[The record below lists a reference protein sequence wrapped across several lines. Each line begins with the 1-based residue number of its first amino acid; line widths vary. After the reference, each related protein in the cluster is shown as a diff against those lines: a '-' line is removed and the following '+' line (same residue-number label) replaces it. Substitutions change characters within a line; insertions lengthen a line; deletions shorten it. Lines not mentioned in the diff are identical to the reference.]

1 MTVLFS
7 SKPALSSTSRD
18 ARRGHRRGSAVWG
31 IAALAGLLVA
41 GSTAPVFAQG
51 TTATVE
57 KKTLTASDGWPI
69 HITYFE
75 SSEGKESGV
84 VILLHQRGG
93 NRLVWDNRFAG
104 RLQEEGYAVV
114 TVDLRKHGESKS
126 PVGIDPG
133 VSAGS
138 KRGGDA
144 NELSR
149 MDYFQMAAADLEAVK
164 DFLYKEHQAGK
175 LNMRKTAIIAAEMS
189 VPVAMNFAW
198 KDWFKKPYD
207 DAPTFASR
215 TPRGQDIRAMVLI
228 SPEDVVPG
236 LSTGKPLLDLRNPA
250 FGISFLF
257 CYGNKDRADRGGS
270 RKMYQK
276 VAGIPQNKDRTY
288 LKSYTSKYRGTELL
302 GKKLRMEEH
311 MLAFLDK
318 HLKQLNG
325 PADVWRDRES
335 KLVQ

>member
-1 MTVLFS
+1 MTAVFS
-7 SKPALSSTSRD
+7 GNPAMSSTTC
-18 ARRGHRRGSAVWG
+18 AAACGHRRRAVVWG
-31 IAALAGLLVA
+31 IAALASLVLTA
-41 GSTAPVFAQG
+41 AAAPVQAQG
-51 TTATVE
+51 TVAVVE

-69 HITYFE
+69 HITYYQ
-75 SSEGKESGV
+75 SGEGKESGV

-93 NRLVWDNRFAG
+93 NRLVWDTGFAK
-104 RLQEEGYAVV
+104 RLQDEGYAVI

-126 PVGIDPG
+126 PTAAEPG
-133 VSAGS
+133 VDTGS

-149 MDYFQMAAADLEAVK
+149 IDYFQMAAADLEAVK
-164 DFLYKEHQAGK
+164 DFLYKEHQAQK
-175 LNMRKTAIIAAEMS
+175 LNMRKTAIIAPEMS
-189 VPVAMNFAW
+189 APVAMNFAW

-207 DAPTFASR
+207 DAPTFAAR
-215 TPRGQDIRAMVLI
+215 TPRGQDIRAMVLL

-250 FGISFLF
+250 FGIAFLF
-257 CYGNKDRADRGGS
+257 CYGTKDRADRGGS

-288 LKSYTSKYRGTELL
+288 LKSYNYKLRGTELI
-302 GKKLRMEEH
+302 GKKIRVEEH
-311 MLAFLDK
+311 ILAFLDK

-325 PADVWRDRES
+325 PTDVWRDRES